1 MFGAGAIIKTPSTV
15 RRTPKKNTGND
26 SSTKPVQVQKSMS
39 SFLLD
44 KMIIGDINK
53 KKKATAAKKIK
64 EQSEQ
69 QQQ

>member
-1 MFGAGAIIKTPSTV
+1 
-15 RRTPKKNTGND
+15 
-26 SSTKPVQVQKSMS
+26 MS

-64 EQSEQ
+64 ELEQ
-69 QQQ
+69 